1 MNNIFVCFSAAT
13 MNVWPHIPWYVNA
26 LIASVFLAHP
36 FVMAI
41 KNKKNKK

>member
-1 MNNIFVCFSAAT
+1 MDMFGCCLAEGIRYFPV
-13 MNVWPHIPWYVNA
+13 IPWYVNV

-41 KNKKNKK
+41 KNKRNKK